1 VIAEELRSATREPHA
16 PDWDQK
22 EMPFTEHLRELRSR
36 LIVALSTVGILA
48 LALFWPSQFMI
59 NWISHEYLPGVELN
73 AFAPTDGIFVEF
85 KFSIYAAIVLGLPVL
100 LYQAWMF
107 IVPAFHPR
115 TRRIVYAYT
124 APSLLLALLG
134 IAFCHFFI
142 IKRVLAATLAITH
155 EVAKATFGLE
165 PTLNLIL
172 LMFLAFALVFQT
184 PMVLIALARIGL
196 VNTAMLRTYRRYAA
210 MAMLLLGGLAAPDAS
225 PVTMLLL
232 AVPMYVLYEVSI
244 WLIVALERGWKRSGS
259 R

>member
-1 VIAEELRSATREPHA
+1 VIAEELRTATPQPHA

-36 LIVALSTVGILA
+36 LLVSLSTVGVLA
-48 LALFWPSQFMI
+48 VAMFWPSQFII
-59 NWISHEYLPGVELN
+59 NWIRREYLPGIELN
-73 AFAPTDGIFVEF
+73 AFSPTDGIFVEF
-85 KFSIYAAIVLGLPVL
+85 KFALYAAIVLGLPVL
-100 LYQAWMF
+100 LYQTWMF

-124 APSLLLALLG
+124 APSLFLALGG

-142 IKRVLAATLAITH
+142 IKRVLAATLAITN
-155 EVAKATFGLE
+155 EVAKPTFGLE

-172 LMFLAFALVFQT
+172 LMFLAFAIVFQT

-196 VNTAMLRTYRRYAA
+196 VNTAMLRRYRRYAA
-210 MAMLLLGGLAAPDAS
+210 MAMLLLGGIAAPDAS

-244 WLIVALERGWKRSGS
+244 WLIVVLERGWQRSGS
-259 R
+259 P

>member
-1 VIAEELRSATREPHA
+1 MLAEELRSATREPHA

-36 LIVALSTVGILA
+36 LLVSISTIGVLAVAM
-48 LALFWPSQFMI
+48 FWPSQFMI
-59 NWISHEYLPGVELN
+59 NWIRQEYLPGVQLH

-85 KFSIYAAIVLGLPVL
+85 KFALYAALVLGLPVL

-124 APSLLLALLG
+124 APSLLLALVG

-142 IKRVLAATLAITH
+142 IKRILAATLAITN
-155 EVAKATFGLE
+155 EVAQPTFGLE
-165 PTLNLIL
+165 PTLNLIMML
-172 LMFLAFALVFQT
+172 FLAFAIVFQT

-196 VNTAMLRTYRRYAA
+196 VNATMLRTYRRYAA

-225 PVTMLLL
+225 PVTMLML
-232 AVPMYVLYEVSI
+232 AVPMYVLYEISI
-244 WLIVALERGWKRSGS
+244 WLIVALERGWQRSGS
-259 R
+259 P

>member
-1 VIAEELRSATREPHA
+1 MLAEELRSATREPHA
-16 PDWDQK
+16 PEWDQK

-36 LIVALSTVGILA
+36 LLVSLTTIGVLAVAM
-48 LALFWPSQFMI
+48 FWPSQFMI
-59 NWISHEYLPGVELN
+59 NWIRREYLPGIQLH

-85 KFSIYAAIVLGLPVL
+85 KFSLYAALVLGLPVL

-115 TRRIVYAYT
+115 TRRMVYAYT
-124 APSLLLALLG
+124 APSLVLALCGL
-134 IAFCHFFI
+134 AFCHFFI
-142 IKRVLAATLAITH
+142 IKRILAATLAITN
-155 EVAKATFGLE
+155 EVAQPTFGLE

-172 LMFLAFALVFQT
+172 MLFLAFAIVFQT

-196 VNTAMLRTYRRYAA
+196 VNAAMLRTYRRYAA

-232 AVPMYVLYEVSI
+232 AVPMYVLYEISI
-244 WLIVALERGWKRSGS
+244 WLIVALERGWQRSGS
-259 R
+259 P